1 MFPWI
6 VNICGFFRCDEVCK
20 KPCFHEILTCIQTTM
35 TWITSVKS
43 QNFYFFL
50 NETSN
55 PLKDKLFT
63 KEVNSHHS
71 VCIKNKYKFIYIYL
85 YKYKDNFTIIFH
97 FGHTYILHTPYNWVS
112 YSREGILET
121 KLVLGM
127 SDIFPQ
133 LDLKIESYILGRF
146 IILSQHITHI

>member
-6 VNICGFFRCDEVCK
+6 VNICGFFRCDKVCK

-43 QNFYFFL
+43 QNFYSFL

-55 PLKDKLFT
+55 PLKYKLFT
-63 KEVNSHHS
+63 KEVNSHHT
-71 VCIKNKYKFIYIYL
+71 VCIKKKKFIYIYL
-85 YKYKDNFTIIFH
+85 YKYKFPIVFNFD
-97 FGHTYILHTPYNWVS
+97 HTYILHTPYNWVS

-121 KLVLGM
+121 KPVLGM
-127 SDIFPQ
+127 GEIFPQ
-133 LDLKIESYILGRF
+133 LDLKIELYILGRF
-146 IILSQHITHI
+146 IILSRHIAHI